1 MSKTDLFDTIR
12 TADVSRETIEKIEKY
27 LSILDSW
34 RNQSNLIGPNE
45 WERIWDRHILDS
57 HQLRKFIP
65 ESAKVVDIGTG
76 AGFPGII
83 LAASASGD
91 GHITLIESSAKKCK
105 FLQTVAEQT
114 GLPIS
119 IVNSRIESVD
129 EFYADFVTAR
139 AVAPLEKLIEY
150 TLPALETGAVGL
162 FHKGHSYVTELE
174 SALVRWKL
182 NYKVLPNQYSSNG
195 VIINISGAKR
205 DRQILSRTRRRKPEG
220 RRG

>member
-1 MSKTDLFDTIR
+1 MSKIDWLDSIR
-12 TADVSRETIEKIEKY
+12 SADVSRETSEKIEKY

-34 RNQSNLIGPNE
+34 RNQLNLIGPNE
-45 WERIWDRHILDS
+45 WERIWERHILDS

-65 ESAKVVDIGTG
+65 ESAQVSDIGTG

-83 LAASASGD
+83 LAASASGS
-91 GHITLIESSAKKCK
+91 GRITLIESSAKKCK

-114 GLPIS
+114 ELPIS
-119 IVNSRIESVD
+119 VVNSRIESVD
-129 EFYADFVTAR
+129 KICADFVTAR

-150 TLPALETGAVGL
+150 TLPALETGAVAL
-162 FHKGHSYVTELE
+162 FHKGQSYKKELE
-174 SALVRWKL
+174 SAQVRWNL
-182 NYKVLPNQYSSNG
+182 DYMVLPNDYSSNG

-205 DRQILSRTRRRKPEG
+205 DRQILSRTRRRKPER